1 MLTENDVVQAVAA
14 YLTQNGYRI
23 ESALSTDERGIDIVA
38 INLKTERRLLVE
50 AKGGTSSKAH
60 TARFGNP
67 FNSGQALSHVSRAF
81 YTAATLRQ
89 KYVANHDEIALAFP
103 EDSNHRALVDNI
115 STALQALNIIV
126 FFVGEDRS
134 VTKYQ

>member
-14 YLTQNGYRI
+14 YLSKNGYRI

-50 AKGGTSSKAH
+50 AKGGTSSKDH
-60 TARFGNP
+60 TARFGSP

-81 YTAATLRQ
+81 YTVAALRQ
-89 KYVANHDEIALAFP
+89 KHAASHDEVALAFP
-103 EDSNHRALVDNI
+103 DDSNHRSLVENI
-115 STALQALNIIV
+115 GTALQVLGITV
-126 FFVGEDRS
+126 FFVSDERV
-134 VTKYQ
+134 VTKY